1 MQIGSHQVQV
11 IITVTLLVATSI
23 AALLC
28 DYLRFRMQRS
38 TAPARKSSEPVKV
51 SIAPTLVPEIQLAEA
66 SPVPHSNRTSRLA
79 AALKQPRRVIS
90 PEVQAI
96 IARSSQ
102 FEESPAAPKKPT
114 TLQKKTKARRAS

>member
-1 MQIGSHQVQV
+1 MQIGSHEVQV

-38 TAPARKSSEPVKV
+38 TAPASRKSPEPVK
-51 SIAPTLVPEIQLAEA
+51 IAPTLVPEIELAAA
-66 SPVPHSNRTSRLA
+66 SPIPHSNRASRLA
-79 AALKQPRRVIS
+79 AALKQPRRVVS

-114 TLQKKTKARRAS
+114 AFQKKAKALRAS